1 MEMSILLMSLC
12 MRLVNDGIYCALAI
26 ANDYK
31 MKKILSLF
39 FAFIAL
45 TSTAQEISMTKATA
59 DDYIKILNNQGLYV
73 YALDLSNMEK
83 DKYLMAPVIQVY
95 INGKL
100 KEDILSDFGIAYTNS
115 ASRIT
120 IGFYSKCDSLLTF
133 KFQFDE
139 VCGLSFSLPKYP
151 IRDESDGTESI
162 MYKPTPFV
170 IQPTW
175 KEHEVIPVVA
185 YSSFWYDPEDKI
197 CRNCDERVFGAN
209 YLNSNTFKHSPHI
222 YVFGIKIWK
231 M

>member
-1 MEMSILLMSLC
+1 
-12 MRLVNDGIYCALAI
+12 
-26 ANDYK
+26 
-31 MKKILSLF
+31 
-39 FAFIAL
+39 
-45 TSTAQEISMTKATA
+45 MTKATA
-59 DDYIKILNNQGLYV
+59 DDYIKILNNQGLYA

-115 ASRIT
+115 APRIT

>member
-31 MKKILSLF
+31 MKKILSLL

-100 KEDILSDFGIAYTNS
+100 KENILSDFGIAYTNS

-209 YLNSNTFKHSPHI
+209 YQNSNTFKHSPHI